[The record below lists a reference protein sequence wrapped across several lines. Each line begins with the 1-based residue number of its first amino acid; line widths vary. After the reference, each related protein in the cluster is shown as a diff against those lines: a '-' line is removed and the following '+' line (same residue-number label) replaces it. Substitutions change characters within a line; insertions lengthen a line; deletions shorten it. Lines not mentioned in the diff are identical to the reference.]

1 MNSSGHDRR
10 GPGRVGSSAV
20 QGPSPAEVDETDLST
35 DLRMDPRYKRWKDEV
50 AFFDGALKDLVKDPS
65 YKGRYVAVKGRQ
77 VIDSD
82 VSDLELARRMA
93 RLHPGEVVLIAKVD
107 TRARRVEVSSPEFS

>member
-1 MNSSGHDRR
+1 MKNPEDNRSGPD
-10 GPGRVGSSAV
+10 RVGSSVA

-35 DLRMDPRYKRWKDEV
+35 DLRMGPRYERWKDEV
-50 AFFDGALKDLVKDPS
+50 AFFDGALEDLVNDPS
-65 YKGRYVAVKGRQ
+65 YKGRYVAVKGRR

-93 RLHPGEVVLIAKVD
+93 RLHPGDVVLIAKVD